1 MENKFVKLERL
12 AVANSTENAVN
23 LHHEQEYG
31 EDEDDEEEE
40 ALSFCDLPLDHLSRK
55 RKEEEEE
62 ERIPLRASEAQ
73 EDFHFCYLSK
83 GDSEM
88 CDANEVF
95 FQGQI
100 LPFRHS
106 VSSDKGLFQYHRSI
120 SKSESIDGSSSSI
133 TLFSSRSS
141 SISSSHRSYS
151 SRSSAAT
158 TPPWRK
164 LPHPPQNHLHS
175 HRSSPPRTNFP
186 MPGIIRTHNGI
197 CSKKTSSSSSSS
209 VWNILRLGILV
220 TSPPEIAF
228 QDLKTRCPIPN
239 TNCKKLRTSRN
250 SSSNKI
256 ISDTQKRK
264 ARGFLGG
271 CNCSND
277 AVDTVRSRVA
287 SMKKSAS
294 EMEKQASVGVQAA
307 KKQGTHYRTFEWL
320 KQLSLEDT
328 AEET

>member
-1 MENKFVKLERL
+1 
-12 AVANSTENAVN
+12 
-23 LHHEQEYG
+23 
-31 EDEDDEEEE
+31 
-40 ALSFCDLPLDHLSRK
+40 
-55 RKEEEEE
+55 
-62 ERIPLRASEAQ
+62 
-73 EDFHFCYLSK
+73 
-83 GDSEM
+83 M

-106 VSSDKGLFQYHRSI
+106 VSSGANGLFQYHRSI
-120 SKSESIDGSSSSI
+120 SKSESVDGSSSSI
-133 TLFSSRSS
+133 TMFSSRSS

-164 LPHPPQNHLHS
+164 LPHPPQNHLRS
-175 HRSSPPRTNFP
+175 HRNSPPKTNFP
-186 MPGIIRTHNGI
+186 IPGIIRTNNGI
-197 CSKKTSSSSSSS
+197 CSKKTSSSS

-220 TSPPEIAF
+220 TSPPGIAF
-228 QDLKTRCPIPN
+228 QDLKSRCPIPKA
-239 TNCKKLRTSRN
+239 NCKNFRSPNCTSRN
-250 SSSNKI
+250 SSNNKI

-264 ARGFLGG
+264 PRGFLIGG

-287 SMKKSAS
+287 NMKKSAS
-294 EMEKQASVGVQAA
+294 EMEKQASVVQPTESPKQQATR
-307 KKQGTHYRTFEWL
+307 KQGTHHRTFEWL
-320 KQLSLEDT
+320 KQLSLEET